1 MLEHGE
7 SLESIST
14 PPVSTGEKWKREIV
28 SAAAY
33 FGGLNSNLWL
43 AVNRHGP
50 TLPPT
55 QPMLSPFWLH
65 LADKITTV
73 TRSISYIVFRFF
85 YIKKQFNQYS
95 IEILHYITLHFI
107 IIIIII
113 KPLAFY
119 LYLTL
124 IYFNLFFIKLY
135 QSYNSNFEFCRL
147 VMLTQIIFF
156 INFLKNF
163 NFILGIEF
171 YNFFYFLSIILSRS
185 QVLRVN

>member
-14 PPVSTGEKWKREIV
+14 PPVSTGEKWEKEIV

-43 AVNRHGP
+43 AVNRHGR

-65 LADKITTV
+65 LADKITTG

-85 YIKKQFNQYS
+85 FLYKKTIQSIFNWN
-95 IEILHYITLHFI
+95 ITLLHYITLHFFI

-113 KPLAFY
+113 KPCHFTY
-119 LYLTL
+119 WTL

-135 QSYNSNFEFCRL
+135 QSYNLNFEFYRL
-147 VMLTQIIFF
+147 IMLIQIIFLVIF
-156 INFLKNF
+156 FKKI
-163 NFILGIEF
+163 NFILGIKF
-171 YNFFYFLSIILSRS
+171 YNYFFIFFL
-185 QVLRVN
+185 